1 MVLRIHNPY
10 TAHVSTVLK
19 IPSITFTDSEP
30 VPIADYLTF
39 PFTSV
44 ILTPTT
50 FRKRIPRKHVIVDS
64 YKELAYL
71 HPDVYTPD
79 PTILEQLRVK
89 PGERY
94 IVMRFVSWEAS
105 HDVAGGGFS
114 NEDKV
119 KLVESLK
126 GKVRI
131 VISGEKELPSE
142 LRQYG
147 MRVPPHR
154 FHDMIAFS
162 TMLVTDSQTV
172 TTEAACLG
180 VPVVRCNSFVGE
192 DDMGNFIELEK
203 KYGLI
208 FSFQKSADAITKAGK
223 LLDDPDLK
231 PEWRERR
238 NRMLNEKV
246 NMTEYLVDMIET
258 WPKALE
264 SMK

>member
-1 MVLRIHNPY
+1 
-10 TAHVSTVLK
+10 
-19 IPSITFTDSEP
+19 
-30 VPIADYLTF
+30 
-39 PFTSV
+39 
-44 ILTPTT
+44 
-50 FRKRIPRKHVIVDS
+50 
-64 YKELAYL
+64 
-71 HPDVYTPD
+71 
-79 PTILEQLRVK
+79 
-89 PGERY
+89 
-94 IVMRFVSWEAS
+94 
-105 HDVAGGGFS
+105 
-114 NEDKV
+114 
-119 KLVESLK
+119 
-126 GKVRI
+126 
-131 VISGEKELPSE
+131 
-142 LRQYG
+142 
-147 MRVPPHR
+147 
-154 FHDMIAFS
+154 MIAFS

-223 LLDDPDLK
+223 LLDDTDLK